1 MFPFQPH
8 EYTTCAVICKPL
20 IAKGRDLNDTFYLDV
35 NTGKVYTDILN
46 RLYFGKKF

>member
-20 IAKGRDLNDTFYLDV
+20 VAKERVLNGIFALTEIPAKY
-35 NTGKVYTDILN
+35 ILVM
-46 RLYFGKKF
+46 LCFGKIT